1 MCKYG
6 AIIELEFSLD
16 GQEKTMFLL
25 FVFAR
30 RHVKNLGTI
39 AVLHPPIFYKM
50 VKVAIWTLIELVEKR
65 KMNEIN

>member
-1 MCKYG
+1 MGKRKLCSYY
-6 AIIELEFSLD
+6 
-16 GQEKTMFLL
+16 L
-25 FVFAR
+25 FFAR